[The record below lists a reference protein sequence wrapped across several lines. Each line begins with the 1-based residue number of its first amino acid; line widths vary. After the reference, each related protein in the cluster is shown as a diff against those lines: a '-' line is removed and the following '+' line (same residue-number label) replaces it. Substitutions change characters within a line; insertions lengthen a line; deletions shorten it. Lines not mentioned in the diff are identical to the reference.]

1 MIGSI
6 ICVLDQIDPDIKTY
20 GTVKFVEQ
28 DNEISELQWLYIRA
42 NNEELNTQFDPRFGT
57 FWRIIEANSNYIASL
72 EPPIK

>member
-6 ICVLDQIDPDIKTY
+6 ICILDQIDPDIKTY

-28 DNEISELQWLYIRA
+28 DDEISELQWLYIRA
-42 NNEELNTQFDPRFGT
+42 NNEELNTLFDPRFGA
-57 FWRIIEANSNYIASL
+57 FWRIIEANSDYIASL